1 MQTSFLKSV
10 QFRTLILILG
20 CCSLIACQTPLGN
33 NDEQNSLTY
42 HYTGWPK
49 KSVERLLLQYM
60 KSKQFLSSETSEGL
74 RRFDRKGSN
83 WDSVKYGSFLE
94 PTAWIRLETELKE
107 DKKSMQ
113 TTLHVDVSVIT
124 HRLSSLEEKRR
135 AHKRHLEEASEVLRY
150 FETMMLQSVSKEETA
165 QPEVK

>member
-10 QFRTLILILG
+10 KFRSLFLILG

-33 NDEQNSLTY
+33 DNEHNSLTY
-42 HYTGWPK
+42 YYTGWPK

-60 KSKQFLSSETSEGL
+60 ESKQFLTSETREGI

-94 PTAWIRLETELKE
+94 PTAWIRLETKLKE
-107 DKKSMQ
+107 DKETMQ
-113 TTLHVDVSVIT
+113 TTLHVSVSVIT
-124 HRLSSLEEKRR
+124 HRLSSLEEERR
-135 AHKRHLEEASEVLRY
+135 AQKRHLEEAGEVLRH
-150 FETMMLQSVSKEETA
+150 FEVMMLQSVNTEATH
-165 QPEVK
+165 PMTR